1 MLRYKHLLDR
11 ALDPENPHCLSLRE
25 LAEKFGFPVTT
36 LYSYHKLKAIPRP
49 DNMEKMARHFPGET
63 VSSLYSE
70 DDDDTARLIAAVR
83 RLNDDQKQALLETVL
98 KTLNK
103 TTRHTPTH
111 TPKTKTATQ
120 HES

>member
-63 VSSLYSE
+63 VSSLYSD

-83 RLNDDQKQALLETVL
+83 RLDQDQKQALLQ
-98 KTLNK
+98 TLTK
-103 TTRHTPTH
+103 PTRHTQAH

-120 HES
+120 QKS